1 MQWQVST
8 TPTPPEACVTHHP
21 PPGNI
26 SGSRPN
32 SGSASCL
39 LKTSSPWHPISS
51 LGYLA
56 GPPLFPREPS
66 VYPFEMFTTLLAYII
81 FLAVSHYHQVG
92 GGQRWCFIYLCNP
105 SIRAGCGGWWTIFVD
120 HSKEGGRKK
129 TDTIYES
136 GRGVAITEFLTNFF
150 LGAKLSLSKTVPSTY
165 LAILMKTSPQ
175 LLYHLHK

>member
-1 MQWQVST
+1 MQST
-8 TPTPPEACVTHHP
+8 QREARCLAMFSKCYQFTAMLQSQSQSIAGRLKQLPPPLAPEACVTHHP

-39 LKTSSPWHPISS
+39 LKTSSPWHPICS

-56 GPPLFPREPS
+56 GLPLFPREPS

-105 SIRAGCGGWWTIFVD
+105 SIRAGC
-120 HSKEGGRKK
+120 
-129 TDTIYES
+129 
-136 GRGVAITEFLTNFF
+136 
-150 LGAKLSLSKTVPSTY
+150 
-165 LAILMKTSPQ
+165 
-175 LLYHLHK
+175 

>member
-1 MQWQVST
+1 MQST
-8 TPTPPEACVTHHP
+8 QREARCLAMFSKCYQFTALLRSQSQSIAGRLKQQHAATSVHDPPRPEACVTHDP
-21 PPGNI
+21 PPGNT

-105 SIRAGCGGWWTIFVD
+105 SIRAGCGG
-120 HSKEGGRKK
+120 
-129 TDTIYES
+129 
-136 GRGVAITEFLTNFF
+136 
-150 LGAKLSLSKTVPSTY
+150 
-165 LAILMKTSPQ
+165 
-175 LLYHLHK
+175 